1 MLIIDCES
9 MIDFY
14 SGFLFLEGVMFMR
27 SVHDYFKELDRE
39 KLIENYL
46 EYSTNDNDKIFN
58 LPDYTEEQQ
67 KKWKYREL
75 DKFIQ
80 YLIDKDITEIENGK
94 TYILFE
100 YPNRVISTDE
110 MNDEYLLNCEDNT
123 DNFISVLN
131 GIIFMW
137 FIAFIVFSLKQFSM
151 IFFAI
156 VVWIIMLIY
165 NTIWYLKKRK
175 SDGEK

>member
-1 MLIIDCES
+1 MP
-9 MIDFY
+9 
-14 SGFLFLEGVMFMR
+14 
-27 SVHDYFKELDRE
+27 
-39 KLIENYL
+39 
-46 EYSTNDNDKIFN
+46 EYP
-58 LPDYTEEQQ
+58 LRHQ
-67 KKWKYREL
+67 R
-75 DKFIQ
+75 
-80 YLIDKDITEIENGK
+80 
-94 TYILFE
+94 LFE

-110 MNDEYLLNCEDNT
+110 MNDEYLLNCE

>member
-1 MLIIDCES
+1 
-9 MIDFY
+9 
-14 SGFLFLEGVMFMR
+14 MR

-94 TYILFE
+94 TYILFD
-100 YPNRVISTDE
+100 NSSRLVSTDE
-110 MNDEYLLNCEDNT
+110 MNDEYC
-123 DNFISVLN
+123 
-131 GIIFMW
+131 
-137 FIAFIVFSLKQFSM
+137 
-151 IFFAI
+151 
-156 VVWIIMLIY
+156 IY
-165 NTIWYLKKRK
+165 F
-175 SDGEK
+175 